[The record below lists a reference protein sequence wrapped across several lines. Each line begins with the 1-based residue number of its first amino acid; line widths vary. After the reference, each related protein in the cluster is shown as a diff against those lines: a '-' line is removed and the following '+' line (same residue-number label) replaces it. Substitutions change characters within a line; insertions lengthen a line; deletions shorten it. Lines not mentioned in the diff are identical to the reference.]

1 MPRFDLL
8 RRPQP
13 LVGIFL
19 AIGGWALSH
28 QIGSESVLD
37 DCTTRGGGF
46 VILVSILG
54 LIMAAA
60 GGIYCLHS
68 WRPSERSGRSFL
80 ALTGMLLA
88 VMTSFAILLQLAAGM
103 ILPSCAA

>member
-68 WRPSERSGRSFL
+68 WRASERSGRSFL

>member
-13 LVGIFL
+13 LIGIFL
-19 AIGGWALSH
+19 TIGGWALSH
-28 QIGSESVLD
+28 QIGSNSVFD
-37 DCTTRGGGF
+37 DCTSRGGGF
-46 VILVSILG
+46 VIFVSILG

-60 GGIYCLHS
+60 GGLYCVHG
-68 WRPSERSGRSFL
+68 WRVSERSGRSFL

-88 VMTSFAILLQLAAGM
+88 LMTSFAVLLQLAAGM

>member
-1 MPRFDLL
+1 MSRFNLL

-13 LVGIFL
+13 LIGIFL

-28 QIGSESVLD
+28 QIGSDSVFD
-37 DCTTRGGGF
+37 DCTARGGGF
-46 VILVSILG
+46 VIFVSILG
-54 LIMAAA
+54 LIMSAA
-60 GGIYCLHS
+60 GGLYCLHS
-68 WRPSERSGRSFL
+68 WRASERSGRTFL

-88 VMTSFAILLQLAAGM
+88 LMTSFAMLLQLAAGM

>member
-1 MPRFDLL
+1 MPHFDLL

-13 LVGIFL
+13 LIGIFL

-28 QIGSESVLD
+28 QIGSDSVLD

-46 VILVSILG
+46 VIAVSIFG
-54 LIMAAA
+54 LVMAAA
-60 GGIYCLHS
+60 GGFYCLHS
-68 WRPSERSGRSFL
+68 RRASERSGYSFL

-88 VMTSFAILLQLAAGM
+88 LMTSFAILLQLAAGL

>member
-1 MPRFDLL
+1 MPRFNLL
-8 RRPQP
+8 RQPQP
-13 LVGIFL
+13 LIGIFL

-28 QIGSESVLD
+28 QIGSDSVFD

-46 VILVSILG
+46 VIFVSILG

-60 GGIYCLHS
+60 GGLYCLHC
-68 WRPSERSGRSFL
+68 WRLSERNRRSFL
-80 ALTGMLLA
+80 AVTGMLFAL
-88 VMTSFAILLQLAAGM
+88 MTSFAILLQIAAGM

>member
-13 LVGIFL
+13 LIGIFL
-19 AIGGWALSH
+19 AIGGWTLSH
-28 QIGSESVLD
+28 QIGSDSVFD
-37 DCTTRGGGF
+37 DCTSRGGGF
-46 VILVSILG
+46 VIFVSLLG

-60 GGIYCLHS
+60 GGLYCLHTS
-68 WRPSERSGRSFL
+68 RGSERSGRSFL
-80 ALTGMLLA
+80 ALTGVLLA
-88 VMTSFAILLQLAAGM
+88 LMTSFAILLQLAAGM

>member
-68 WRPSERSGRSFL
+68 WRASERSGRSFL
-80 ALTGMLLA
+80 AVTGMLLA

>member
-1 MPRFDLL
+1 MPRFELL

-13 LVGIFL
+13 LIGIFL

-28 QIGSESVLD
+28 QSGSEGVLD
-37 DCTTRGGGF
+37 DCTARGGGF
-46 VILVSILG
+46 VILVSIAG

-68 WRPSERSGRSFL
+68 WRVSERSGRSFL

-88 VMTSFAILLQLAAGM
+88 LMTGFAILLQLVAGM